1 MIGSVAFAVTLIMF
15 GVAQSHE
22 PKLARMKQQYPSL
35 VPGAVFGLAVLGV
48 YALGSILA
56 FVSGVTVPVAGMF
69 NGTCIT
75 PRTPRG
81 SQTAFVS
88 CVLLKL
94 LLYCKS
100 LSLFLV
106 FSGRFI
112 LKKLPVTQS

>member
-22 PKLARMKQQYPSL
+22 PKLAQMKQQYPFL

-75 PRTPRG
+75 PQRTPRG

-88 CVLLKL
+88 CLFFHW
-94 LLYCKS
+94 YC
-100 LSLFLV
+100 
-106 FSGRFI
+106 
-112 LKKLPVTQS
+112 